1 MSQPPKPAQRAS
13 GPDRPATI
21 RDVAALARVSVATVS
36 RVVHNQPNVQP
47 HLRKAVEE
55 AIETTRYRLRSS
67 SAGKGRRGLRIGLVI
82 PDITN
87 AYFPLVIRGVCSNA
101 LVHGAE
107 ILLCNAD
114 NNSGTEQK
122 HIERLL
128 EQHADGVIYIPFLE
142 PIEDPIAGLLETGV
156 PIVFLDREH
165 KHERLCA
172 VLSDN
177 EEGAFQ
183 AITYLLNLGHRS
195 IVFIAGPESYS
206 TTVSRASG
214 YRRGFREMGLAYRE
228 ELVIHGDTTY
238 DSAYRATARLLDSRA
253 PFTAIFASND
263 MMAFGA
269 WKALEDRGLRVPED
283 VSIIGYD
290 DVPLSA
296 IMSLTTIAQPAF
308 EIGRNALTLAVD
320 LIEGRRQAPQRVLLR
335 DSLIIRKSTR
345 GLSGDGTKGEPQ

>member
-1 MSQPPKPAQRAS
+1 MSPQAKPSQRTPK
-13 GPDRPATI
+13 PDRPATI

-36 RVVHNQPNVQP
+36 RVVHNHPKVQP

-55 AIETTRYRLRSS
+55 AIGATGYRLRSS
-67 SAGKGRRGLRIGLVI
+67 PPGRGQGIRIGLVI

-87 AYFPLVIRGVCSNA
+87 AYFPLVIRGVCNTA

-107 ILLCNAD
+107 IVLCNAD
-114 NNSGTEQK
+114 NNSATEQR

-128 EQHADGVIYIPFLE
+128 ERQVDGVIYIPFLE
-142 PIEDPIAGLLETGV
+142 PIEDPIAGLLEMGL

-165 KHERLCA
+165 RHERLCA

-214 YRRGFREMGLAYRE
+214 YRRGFLEMGLSYRE

-238 DSAYRATARLLDSRA
+238 DGAHRATIKLLDKRA
-253 PFTAIFASND
+253 SFSAIFASND

-308 EIGRNALTLAVD
+308 EIGRNALTLTMD

-345 GLSGDGTKGEPQ
+345 GLSTNVPPEHPQ

>member
-1 MSQPPKPAQRAS
+1 LSPQPKPSQRAS
-13 GPDRPATI
+13 GSDRPATI

-36 RVVHNQPNVQP
+36 RVAHNHPNVQP

-55 AIETTRYRLRSS
+55 AIEATRYRLRSS
-67 SAGKGRRGLRIGLVI
+67 PAGRGRRGLKIGLVI

-87 AYFPLVIRGVCSNA
+87 AYFPLVIRGVCSTA

-107 ILLCNAD
+107 IILCNAD

-142 PIEDPIAGLLETGV
+142 PIEDPIAGLLEMGV

-165 KHERLCA
+165 KRERLCA

-195 IVFIAGPESYS
+195 IVFIAGPQSYS
-206 TTVSRASG
+206 TTVSRANG
-214 YRRGFREMGLAYRE
+214 FRRGFHEMGVPYHE
-228 ELVIHGDTTY
+228 EMVIHGDTTY
-238 DSAYRATARLLDSRA
+238 DGAYQATSELLDRQAS
-253 PFTAIFASND
+253 FSAIFASND

-269 WKALEDRGLRVPED
+269 WKALEDRGLKVPED

-345 GLSGDGTKGEPQ
+345 GLAANGPPRHPQ